1 MKYQNC
7 PPNPITGNDDGVWLL
22 NDAGQSI
29 LSIPY
34 APDNT
39 DYQNFK
45 ANINDD
51 LAQLETN
58 AGVLMSPE
66 AAKAYVAT
74 LP

>member
-1 MKYQNC
+1 MIYRLYTTNLSQQDPDAAITVNSE
-7 PPNPITGNDDGVWLL
+7 PQISFLFVPTNP
-22 NDAGQSI
+22 
-29 LSIPY
+29 
-34 APDNT
+34 

-51 LAQLETN
+51 SAQLETN